1 MDLGPSLPEVLDCVL
16 TLLIRAGNE
25 SIDLQ
30 VCNHF
35 LLLAVVTEDTE
46 ATVIPFPSPT
56 AS

>member
-1 MDLGPSLPEVLDCVL
+1 MDLGPSLLEVLHYVL

-25 SIDLQ
+25 AVNLQ

-46 ATVIPFPSPT
+46 ATVTRFPFPT